1 MGAVIGSMIRHRCA
15 LFHVVDLI
23 EWPFLIL
30 FFLLAGASLHID
42 SLWQVG
48 SIGLIYIVARV
59 MGKFVGAYLGARIS
73 HSPPTMGKWMGLAL
87 TPQAGVAI
95 GMALLVVQRFPEF
108 QSVILPVVLGSTVFF
123 ELLGPV
129 ATRWVLVR
137 VGEVNRFK
145 QTDNINN

>member
-1 MGAVIGSMIRHRCA
+1 MTLPQFHN
-15 LFHVVDLI
+15 LFLPVESSRVRVSGVDRV
-23 EWPFLIL
+23 
-30 FFLLAGASLHID
+30 S
-42 SLWQVG
+42 
-48 SIGLIYIVARV
+48 RV